1 MIEYIEFYENG
12 KAVRKLPY
20 EVTENNIHI
29 IGGWNLPKRE
39 YDYFLNAVKAKHPDC
54 KVFNRKR
61 ASLKLEWACHSF
73 LYQYEIARDR
83 TRDVDLD
90 KDADHKAWLYC
101 ICGVLVW
108 FFA

>member
-1 MIEYIEFYENG
+1 MKDKVTFYENG
-12 KAVRKLPY
+12 KVVRELAY
-20 EVTENNIHI
+20 DITEDCITI
-29 IGGWNLPKRE
+29 IKGWNLPKRE
-39 YDYFLNAVKAKHPDC
+39 YGYVLDCIEKAHPTC

-73 LYQYEIARDR
+73 LYQMQIARER
-83 TRDVDLD
+83 TKDIDLD

-101 ICGVLVW
+101 ICGCLIW